1 MRPLTVVIDTTV
13 LVGFCDPDDPL
24 HQVSWAALVE
34 CVTAGNSLV
43 VPVSVLSEALVGAY
57 RATPHAVRTVEGFV
71 DDIATRLYPI
81 DRPVGRV
88 AARYRADHPGL
99 PLAAAL
105 VFGTA
110 KVVSA
115 QQILTTEPSWKDIDD
130 RTRVL
135 R

>member
-1 MRPLTVVIDTTV
+1 MRPPTIVIDATV
-13 LVGFCDPDDPL
+13 LVGFCDPDDPF
-24 HQVSWAALVE
+24 HQVIRVALVE
-34 CVTAGNSLV
+34 CLTTGNSLV

-57 RATPHAVRTVEGFV
+57 RATPHAVRIVEGFV
-71 DDIATRLYPI
+71 DDLATQVYPL
-81 DRPVGRV
+81 DRPVGRAV
-88 AARYRADHPGL
+88 ARYRADHPRL

-110 KVVSA
+110 KVVNA
-115 QQILTTEPSWKDIDD
+115 QQILTTDMSWKDIDN